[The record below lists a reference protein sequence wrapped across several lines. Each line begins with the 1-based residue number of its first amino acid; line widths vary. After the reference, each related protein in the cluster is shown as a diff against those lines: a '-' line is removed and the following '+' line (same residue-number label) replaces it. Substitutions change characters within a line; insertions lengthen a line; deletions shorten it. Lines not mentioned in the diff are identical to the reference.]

1 MYLGNIM
8 TMRWETLSFN
18 FQDVLLLVGLKGRTG
33 ELTIESGNNIGHML
47 FHGGRILQAMS
58 PYSRAIGDLLVE
70 KGLIAEMELIE
81 SLKLQKKN
89 PISPIGTLLLKTG
102 KVSFEVVEM
111 MVLDQIRQAVK
122 EFKTWENVSL
132 SFHEKDI
139 QPFDRIH
146 LTVHEFLD
154 QETLKSAIQFLST
167 RSSPHDHSTVAAHS
181 PKTT

>member
-1 MYLGNIM
+1 MLC
-8 TMRWETLSFN
+8 ESSAFN

-47 FHGGRILQAMS
+47 FHRGRILQSMS
-58 PYSRAIGDLLVE
+58 PYSRAVGDLLVE
-70 KGLIAEMELIE
+70 KGLITEMELIE

-89 PISPIGTLLLKTG
+89 PVSPIGALLLKTG
-102 KVSFEVVEM
+102 KFSLEVVEL
-111 MVLDQIRQAVK
+111 MVLEQIRQSVN
-122 EFKTWENVSL
+122 EFKTWENVRL

-146 LTVHEFLD
+146 LTVHEFLE
-154 QETLKSAIQFLST
+154 QETLKNAIHFLST
-167 RSSPHDHSTVAAHS
+167 RSTPHDQSAVAAPS